1 MFCKLIV
8 RVALL
13 KGINSMPNLINNGV
27 VIYKRKMLRMFQ
39 RAIIL
44 RINYPIA
51 ALCLIQLRQILCS
64 CFTHF
69 ILLFHPPN

>member
-1 MFCKLIV
+1 
-8 RVALL
+8 
-13 KGINSMPNLINNGV
+13 MPNLINNGV
-27 VIYKRKMLRMFQ
+27 VIYIWKMLRMSR

-44 RINYPIA
+44 CINYLIA
-51 ALCLIQLRQILCS
+51 ILYLIQLRQILCS

>member
-1 MFCKLIV
+1 
-8 RVALL
+8 
-13 KGINSMPNLINNGV
+13 MPKLINNGV

-51 ALCLIQLRQILCS
+51 TLYLIQLRQILCS

-69 ILLFHPPN
+69 IPLTNRIRNSDPEILLHNSI